1 MISFLKPK
9 KKKRKTKKRERSL
22 ELSEPHPFHDCRHY
36 HVTLAAEFQRFCDFL
51 LHSILLLG
59 VHHHP
64 AAAAAPA
71 AALEVRPAALPKK
84 TLQKV
89 KPVCPKPFGTK
100 ELFYRSHPPKRP
112 PTQVLP
118 KKKTPRTIFPF
129 NINPAARL
137 PQTATGTS
145 TDIPWLATKNCV
157 IFKTNFLLHLNSS
170 FHKARDSTIPITHRL
185 AQEVGLQVAT
195 TDMIPICR
203 PHTQT
208 MSAQLCLRAAR
219 DPCLPTSHRPTV
231 ADQSLRHTVRRVSDQ
246 IL

>member
-1 MISFLKPK
+1 LISFLKPNKK
-9 KKKRKTKKRERSL
+9 KKKREKRERSL

-36 HVTLAAEFQRFCDFL
+36 HVTLAAEFQRPCDFL

-64 AAAAAPA
+64 PAAAAAEE
-71 AALEVRPAALPKK
+71 EVPPAALRQK

-112 PTQVLP
+112 PTQVLQ
-118 KKKTPRTIFPF
+118 KKTTRTIFPF

-145 TDIPWLATKNCV
+145 TDIPWLATA
-157 IFKTNFLLHLNSS
+157 TASS
-170 FHKARDSTIPITHRL
+170 SKPVFFFISTPASTKLETPQFPSHTDSHKGWDYK
-185 AQEVGLQVAT
+185 LQ
-195 TDMIPICR
+195 
-203 PHTQT
+203 Q
-208 MSAQLCLRAAR
+208 
-219 DPCLPTSHRPTV
+219 
-231 ADQSLRHTVRRVSDQ
+231 Q
-246 IL
+246 I